1 LKQNIWNIVIT
12 GVAGL
17 IGSRMADWIA
27 VNHSEYNIIGIDDL
41 SGGYIENINSKVQ
54 FHQIDCKP
62 SELKEIFAK
71 YQPE

>member
-54 FHQIDCKP
+54 FHQIDCKT
-62 SELKEIFAK
+62 SELKEYLQSIS
-71 YQPE
+71 PN